1 MPTTHVEPGSEALL
15 EEIANSLWKSK
26 KVVVITGA
34 GISTNSGIPDFRS
47 ENGLYSLIQAQFDA
61 AERQQDLP
69 SSASDASDSS
79 LEQRPTKR
87 RRASH
92 DLPRP
97 VEGTGLPGQW
107 PQNTSQNT
115 IIAEQGHGVP
125 SADPVSSDP
134 TDDPSAQPAT
144 PRDTSAPQEDVTLR
158 DVENSEHAPGPPTAG
173 ETGASY
179 DAEKLA
185 EPSLSRGLTPLPSPR
200 LKVPEAQPEIT
211 PGRITMGTSASFT
224 SSPPSMAIDA
234 LRLRSRTDLLAHTR
248 SSSPLSSPP
257 PISYDPYQESVE
269 ESSCS
274 SSSGSSRSESEE
286 PSSVSTPL
294 LTSQTSYGS
303 SSSRTSLPNM
313 KGKDLFDAQIW
324 SCPLKTSVFYT
335 FATTLRNKVRTAQP
349 TNSHRF
355 VSILRDSRKLV
366 RCYTQNIDQ
375 LEERVGLST
384 SLLLGAG
391 SRYRFSAR
399 AGRSSAGGRSS
410 LKGPEVSDLS
420 TDGCSLQDSE
430 QPPRSQAE
438 PESQELKE
446 ETGNG
451 EPEGKREQDGS
462 GSDSSQALP
471 SSSQPPSSQS
481 APSGPKR
488 GVECVFLH
496 GSLAE
501 LRCFV
506 CAKTATWEDEQR
518 QAETLAGRQPTC
530 PHCAGATAAREE
542 KGKRALGVGKLR
554 PDIVLYGEEHPHA
567 HLISPLV
574 QHDLSLG
581 PDMLLILGTS
591 MRVHGLKVLVREFAK
606 AVHDRGGKV
615 VFVNFTKP
623 PESVWADVLD
633 FWVQWDCDAW
643 VEDLQHRKPA
653 LWLPPGTVLPDQVK
667 TKGVKASRRQ
677 SGGETG
683 KRKEQTET
691 ASKKRKESDGPIRKK
706 QKRESGGV
714 ADSVT
719 VALDPAD
726 VREPSPPPV
735 PEVSVITAK
744 ASESSPPP
752 PPPPPARPEVVREI
766 PRLRPEAPPR
776 LREMTITTDMLP
788 PPVPLPGPSPLSM
801 SMTISPPPELT
812 PSAPPSPPTV
822 PVIPELK
829 PIPRRPVSR
838 VTREPKLNPDAKRP
852 ASIRDHK
859 LNGAYLTFKILG
871 DLKRITGE
879 PPISFYT
886 PSPSPIASR
895 PKAKR
900 TRKSAPVVL
909 HGNNLE
915 SSDSS
920 LVVEDDVDVD
930 ASNVLFRKNA
940 KVKGEPHASSINAPV
955 DVLVDQGGSSISA
968 MVKSRRRKRTA
979 WRMIGGVETQV
990 SLDDNGEVVL
1000 PMHLPLPHT
1009 AATFKPL
1016 SSPSFRALPEP
1027 RPTPV
1032 ASPVT
1037 YQPSS
1042 NPFASIENGFQDTDR
1057 LIDKLREQSRPST
1070 PLRFE
1075 FPPLNIPAPTEQSP
1089 PKLETLEPK
1098 VTSPGP
1104 LTANSVMS
1112 PIFAKPRNPFFFADP
1127 LAGGLV
1133 FPPSWYQH
1141 HQHHH
1146 QATTSVERTTSQQS
1160 AANHHRRGSWNPEDQ
1175 LRQEE
1180 REREVAMMLTTMS
1193 TASILSHH
1201 TRGIH

>member
-61 AERQQDLP
+61 AEKHEAHS

-79 LEQRPTKR
+79 SEERPTKR
-87 RRASH
+87 RRASC
-92 DLPRP
+92 DLSQPT
-97 VEGTGLPGQW
+97 EGSELPGQW
-107 PQNTSQNT
+107 SQD
-115 IIAEQGHGVP
+115 VP
-125 SADPVSSDP
+125 HNSIKIEYGQCVPPAQPESSDS
-134 TDDPSAQPAT
+134 TEGQSAQPAT
-144 PRDTSAPQEDVTLR
+144 PRETSRPQEDVTLR
-158 DVENSEHAPGPPTAG
+158 DVETSEHAPGPPDHPL
-173 ETGASY
+173 EDEISYGA
-179 DAEKLA
+179 DKLV

-200 LKVPEAQPEIT
+200 LRVSEAGAETT
-211 PGRITMGTSASFT
+211 PGRMTMGPGASFT
-224 SSPPSMAIDA
+224 SSPPNMPLDA
-234 LRLRSRTDLLAHTR
+234 LRLRSRADLLAHTR

-257 PISYDPYQESVE
+257 PISYDPYQESPE

-294 LTSQTSYGS
+294 LISQTSYGS
-303 SSSRTSLPNM
+303 SSSRTSLPHM

-324 SCPLKTSVFYT
+324 SCPVKTSVFYT
-335 FATTLRNKVRTAQP
+335 FATTLRNKVRNAQP
-349 TNSHRF
+349 TTSHRF

-384 SLLLGAG
+384 SLELGAG

-399 AGRSSAGGRSS
+399 AGRGAGVGRGS
-410 LKGPEVSDLS
+410 LKGPEASDLS
-420 TDGCSLQDSE
+420 TDSCSQQDSE
-430 QPPRSQAE
+430 QPPASQ
-438 PESQELKE
+438 PELDSSQEPKE
-446 ETGNG
+446 DVGNIEADG
-451 EPEGKREQDGS
+451 RREQDAS
-462 GSDSSQALP
+462 GSDSSQAVP
-471 SSSQPPSSQS
+471 SSQPPSSQS
-481 APSGPKR
+481 VPTGPKR

-506 CAKTATWEDEQR
+506 CAKTSTWEDEQR

-643 VEDLQHRKPA
+643 VDDLQHRKPA
-653 LWLPPGTVLPDQVK
+653 LWLPPGATLPDQVK
-667 TKGVKASRRQ
+667 AKTAKASRRQ

-683 KRKEQTET
+683 KRKEPTET
-691 ASKKRKESDGPIRKK
+691 ASKKRKEGDGPSRKK

-719 VALDPAD
+719 VVLDPAD
-726 VREPSPPPV
+726 VRAPTPPPMPEVAVIPTKESEPSPLP
-735 PEVSVITAK
+735 A
-744 ASESSPPP
+744 
-752 PPPPPARPEVVREI
+752 PPARPEVVREI

-776 LREMTITTDMLP
+776 LREVIIPTEMLP

-801 SMTISPPPELT
+801 SMSFSSPPHMAPPT
-812 PSAPPSPPTV
+812 PPSPPTP

-829 PIPRRPVSR
+829 PLARRPNPR

-879 PPISFYT
+879 PPVSFYT
-886 PSPSPIASR
+886 PSPSPLVSR

-900 TRKSAPVVL
+900 ARKSAPGAL
-909 HGNNLE
+909 QGNGLE
-915 SSDSS
+915 SPDSS
-920 LVVEDDVDVD
+920 LMMVVDDVE
-930 ASNVLFRKNA
+930 AKGSSVLLHKNA
-940 KVKGEPHASSINAPV
+940 KVQDEPPAKSTSSPV
-955 DVLVDQGGSSISA
+955 DVPADQGASSISA

-990 SLDDNGEVVL
+990 TLDDNGEVVQPL
-1000 PMHLPLPHT
+1000 ALPHT
-1009 AATFKPL
+1009 AATFRPL
-1016 SSPSFRALPEP
+1016 PSPSFRALPEP

-1032 ASPVT
+1032 PSPVT
-1037 YQPSS
+1037 FQPST

-1057 LIDKLREQSRPST
+1057 LIDKLREQSRPTT
-1070 PLRFE
+1070 PMRFE
-1075 FPPLNIPAPTEQSP
+1075 FPPLNIPAPTEKSP

-1098 VTSPGP
+1098 VASPGP
-1104 LTANSVMS
+1104 LMANNVMS
-1112 PIFAKPRNPFFFADP
+1112 PIFSRPRNPFFFADP
-1127 LAGGLV
+1127 LAGV
-1133 FPPSWYQH
+1133 AFPPMW
-1141 HQHHH
+1141 HQHQPHYH
-1146 QATTSVERTTSQQS
+1146 QAVTSMERSTSQQS
-1160 AANHHRRGSWNPEDQ
+1160 ATSYHRRGSWNPEDQ

-1180 REREVAMMLTTMS
+1180 REREVALMLTEMS

-1201 TRGIH
+1201 ARGVH